1 MSLVGEPTCKFHV
14 NLKLTDTNIQT
25 AKKCVTRY
33 QNASL
38 SIVGLTSALWV
49 AMLKVSFFIPILSAY
64 HDVNGKNGSPK
75 LTCALF
81 TKCHTE
87 SDATNFGGQKQLNG
101 KLNCITDSDGWCK
114 KKY

>member
-1 MSLVGEPTCKFHV
+1 MCDKVPKCEFV
-14 NLKLTDTNIQT
+14 NSRFNLCLMGRDAQ
-25 AKKCVTRY
+25 
-33 QNASL
+33 
-38 SIVGLTSALWV
+38 
-49 AMLKVSFFIPILSAY
+49 SFIFIPILSAY